1 MAADALRVLSK
12 RPLEE
17 YDDDDPLSKRLHSMY
32 SSFSDICPIAGENH
46 SAVTNA
52 YGNASTSAQ
61 YIQQTVTNYN
71 HTDENS
77 QQRIRV
83 EDPQNLQ
90 YEPDL
95 TSDQNPFYYESNRLL
110 FELHVERVHRRHGQ

>member
-1 MAADALRVLSK
+1 MVADTLRVLSK
-12 RPLEE
+12 RSLEE
-17 YDDDDPLSKRLHSMY
+17 YDDDPLSKRIHSMY
-32 SSFSDICPIAGENH
+32 LNLSDHLGSLAGENH

-71 HTDENS
+71 HTDENI
-77 QQRIRV
+77 QQSIRV
-83 EDPQNLQ
+83 EDTQNLQ
-90 YEPDL
+90 YNPDL

-110 FELHVERVHRRHGQ
+110 FELHVEWVHRHAP